1 MMSLFQKLD
10 QLVGGLGIDEVLKSI
25 RAVLLLA
32 AERAAAA
39 IALDALGVARKSGS
53 AEARLGFRDGDGIF
67 ELLRFAGVG
76 GSLLRHALIIPRL
89 AALLAGYPQE
99 AIHDPRGEGD
109 APTCVLKPDVL
120 QCHQ

>member
-1 MMSLFQKLD
+1 MSLFQKLD

-25 RAVLLLA
+25 RAMLLLA

-39 IALDALGVARKSGS
+39 IALDALGVTRKPGS

-76 GSLLRHALIIPRL
+76 GSLLRHAPIIPRL
-89 AALLAGYPQE
+89 LAPLAGYPHT
-99 AIHDPRGEGD
+99 AIHDRPWEGD
-109 APTCVLKPDVL
+109 TPSCALNPDML